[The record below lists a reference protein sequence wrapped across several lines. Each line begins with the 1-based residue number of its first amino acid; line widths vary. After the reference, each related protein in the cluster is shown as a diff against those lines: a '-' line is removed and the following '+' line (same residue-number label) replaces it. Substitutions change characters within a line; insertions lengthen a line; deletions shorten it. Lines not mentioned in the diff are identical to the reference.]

1 MEFHKKL
8 KNRLYIAISYL
19 ILGAFLIVYDLITH
33 PKNDFGLVFGIAML
47 IMGILRIF
55 QYRRITSSDQ
65 SIKERQMVETDERNK
80 MIAERARSWAFSL
93 YFLLSGI
100 TVIILSFLGR
110 HEIAT
115 PISYSVLLL
124 VVFYWVS
131 YLILRRKY

>member
-1 MEFHKKL
+1 MEFQKKL

-19 ILGAFLIVYDLITH
+19 ILGAFLIVYDLIAH

-47 IMGILRIF
+47 VMGILRIF

-65 SIKERQMVETDERNK
+65 SIKERQMEETDERNK

>member
-1 MEFHKKL
+1 MEFQKKL

-19 ILGAFLIVYDLITH
+19 ILGAFLIVYDLIAH
-33 PKNDFGLVFGIAML
+33 PKNDFGLVFGIAL
-47 IMGILRIF
+47 LVMGILRIF

-65 SIKERQMVETDERNK
+65 SIKEREMEETDERNK

-100 TVIILSFLGR
+100 TVIILSFLGH
-110 HEIAT
+110 HELAT

-124 VVFYWVS
+124 VVFYWLS